1 MTDQLRRVHP
11 CAIRNYSTLDSP
23 KCGRPGVE
31 VREDNGLWACDM
43 HRLFGQRH
51 AASPGTDMRKRG
63 RQRRPEPHELLGVPV
78 MVVNPHTHDVWV
90 GSGIA
95 LSTEPV
101 ILIEDDRGHRFML
114 PVAWAR
120 GRQS

>member
-1 MTDQLRRVHP
+1 MSTQLRRPRTCQV
-11 CAIRNYSTLDSP
+11 RRSTSLDSKP
-23 KCGRPGVE
+23 CGIPAIDK
-31 VREDNGLWACDM
+31 REDNGLWVCAW
-43 HRLFGQRH
+43 HRLWGQTH
-51 AASPGTDMRKRG
+51 ATSPGTDMRKRG

-90 GSGIA
+90 GRGIA

-120 GRQS
+120 GRQ